1 MFYFYRVTRGKKMN
15 HIKLII
21 ASLLLIALFSCSE
34 EQKQNP
40 ILPEAK
46 GTIKG
51 IVTETKTNAPVY
63 YVSIKTIPETKTVYT
78 DIDGT
83 FEIKDIKPGD
93 YKVSA
98 YQQGYDD
105 DSAFVSI
112 KDGDTA
118 QVNMN
123 LLHFSEYLDYYPLEI
138 GNYWEYY
145 QGSTLAYSIEI
156 VSDTTVNN
164 QHYFVSVFKSLSY
177 TETRFERVDSYN
189 ALVYRHFPYYEKEM
203 IIDSLPA
210 KPDQKFRSN
219 MFNEPYHSS
228 YFYCSGIEEENIF
241 DERRLVRSLITAS
254 GLWPRYEIVK
264 GIGLYQFEF
273 HRVGAF
279 TCNYARINGIEYGEK
294 P

>member
-1 MFYFYRVTRGKKMN
+1 MN
-15 HIKLII
+15 HIIFLFASSLSI
-21 ASLLLIALFSCSE
+21 AILVSCSE
-34 EQKQNP
+34 DPKQNP

-51 IVTETKTNAPVY
+51 IVTETKTNAPLY
-63 YVSIKTIPETKTVYT
+63 YVSIKTIPETKIVYT
-78 DIDGT
+78 DQDGT

-98 YQQGYDD
+98 YLQGYDD

-123 LLHFSEYLDYYPLEI
+123 LLHFSEYLDYYPLEF
-138 GNYWEYY
+138 GNYWVYY
-145 QGSTLAYSIEI
+145 QGSTPAYSIEI

-164 QHYFVSVFKSLSY
+164 QHYFVSVFKQLAIGG
-177 TETRFERVDSYN
+177 TAEIRFERLDSYN
-189 ALVYRHFPYYEKEM
+189 ALVYRYSPYYEKEM

-210 KPDQKFRSN
+210 KPGQKFRCN
-219 MFNEPYHSS
+219 MFNELNITRYS
-228 YFYCSGIEEENIF
+228 YCSGIEEENIF
-241 DERRLVRSLITAS
+241 GEMRLIRSLITAS
-254 GLWPRYEIVK
+254 GLWPQYKIVM

-273 HRVGAF
+273 HRVGAY
-279 TCNYARINGIEYGEK
+279 TCKYARINGIEYGEK